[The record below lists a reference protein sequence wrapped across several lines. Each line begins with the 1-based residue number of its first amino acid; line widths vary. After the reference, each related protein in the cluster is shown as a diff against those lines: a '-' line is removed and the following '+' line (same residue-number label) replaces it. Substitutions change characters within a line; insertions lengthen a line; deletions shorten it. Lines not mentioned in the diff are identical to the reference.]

1 MTDNEFYKNLF
12 DKKID
17 KEKAIKKG
25 ISHSEHQSYLKGHN
39 TKQAVQYAKKQVKV
53 SDVSLKT
60 AKRSYILSKKGQGNV
75 KLAKV
80 ELDKAKLDKLI
91 AKKAHKKAIK
101 RNGGSFKRKAGRRL
115 KNNGHRLGTQNL
127 DGTLQEDE
135 TLSEIASGRQK
146 VRQAQSTIAQS
157 KQSARYAK
165 NIGKWS
171 ISKGYGTLN
180 RGYNFARG
188 RGFTRTPQDFSWQ
201 GKLAKKYKNFR
212 SRVKFSKA
220 GKAFSATNRVFSVA
234 TKPLMMILKN
244 PLSIFSIAIGFVLLI
259 IMAMFMSSS
268 SPIQQDEFDLNDT
281 WLHISQID
289 REKSSKKVDY
299 WTNIDDMLMY
309 VNYRFDDFK
318 NSEPVHDENDVNL
331 SKGSVY
337 LDNLWEKLNG
347 DTSNLKTM
355 SDLYTK
361 EKPYKLS
368 SDDLA
373 DYKDMLEESEEDG
386 KYSNMTELENPFYLD
401 SDTKY
406 DLPLRIVD
414 RFGYKN
420 KKDISNTSTLQANGG
435 QTLYAVMSGEVEV
448 KDNTVT
454 IVSDDTKFTY
464 EKVDGIRFND
474 GDKVT
479 SGDIIGSVKSSGN
492 QVVSFQKY
500 HYDPSDVFGDSK
512 IWTYLNVG
520 FYFQNVEYTQ
530 TTSVMSDINLD
541 GDMAKRAKQIYDYLK
556 KVAPEA
562 TFQGVSAVLG
572 NFSTE
577 SSLNPKRAEGDYLS
591 PPVGASA
598 SSWDDENWLAIGGSQ
613 IYDGKFANILHRGL
627 GLGQWTDTSDGA
639 VRHTALLD
647 FSKIRNKKWYD
658 LELQL
663 DFMLNGDSPYYQQVL
678 RQVIT
683 SNDDVNSLTKLFLN
697 KWEGNQG
704 DKLKERQSSAQQW
717 FNFLKN
723 GGNSSQSSV
732 EVPSEYKDKLPFGL
746 PSDQAVKM
754 GQGYAGN
761 AYELGNCTW
770 YVYNRF
776 AQIGKNIYPYLGN
789 ANQWDSTGQGQGYSI
804 SSTPKV
810 GSAVVFKNG
819 VAGSSVIYGHVAFCE
834 YVNPDGSFLI
844 SEMNAGGL
852 YKMSWRVLSPQNG
865 IIFVTP

>member
-1 MTDNEFYKNLF
+1 MTDNEFDKNLF

-80 ELDKAKLDKLI
+80 ELDKAK
-91 AKKAHKKAIK
+91 
-101 RNGGSFKRKAGRRL
+101 L

-244 PLSIFSIAIGFVLLI
+244 PLSIFSIASGFVLLI

-373 DYKDMLEESEEDG
+373 YYKDMLEESE
-386 KYSNMTELENPFYLD
+386 
-401 SDTKY
+401 
-406 DLPLRIVD
+406 
-414 RFGYKN
+414 
-420 KKDISNTSTLQANGG
+420 
-435 QTLYAVMSGEVEV
+435 
-448 KDNTVT
+448 
-454 IVSDDTKFTY
+454 
-464 EKVDGIRFND
+464 
-474 GDKVT
+474 
-479 SGDIIGSVKSSGN
+479 
-492 QVVSFQKY
+492 
-500 HYDPSDVFGDSK
+500 
-512 IWTYLNVG
+512 
-520 FYFQNVEYTQ
+520 
-530 TTSVMSDINLD
+530 
-541 GDMAKRAKQIYDYLK
+541 
-556 KVAPEA
+556 
-562 TFQGVSAVLG
+562 
-572 NFSTE
+572 
-577 SSLNPKRAEGDYLS
+577 
-591 PPVGASA
+591 
-598 SSWDDENWLAIGGSQ
+598 
-613 IYDGKFANILHRGL
+613 
-627 GLGQWTDTSDGA
+627 
-639 VRHTALLD
+639 
-647 FSKIRNKKWYD
+647 
-658 LELQL
+658 
-663 DFMLNGDSPYYQQVL
+663 
-678 RQVIT
+678 
-683 SNDDVNSLTKLFLN
+683 
-697 KWEGNQG
+697 
-704 DKLKERQSSAQQW
+704 
-717 FNFLKN
+717 
-723 GGNSSQSSV
+723 
-732 EVPSEYKDKLPFGL
+732 
-746 PSDQAVKM
+746 
-754 GQGYAGN
+754 
-761 AYELGNCTW
+761 
-770 YVYNRF
+770 
-776 AQIGKNIYPYLGN
+776 
-789 ANQWDSTGQGQGYSI
+789 
-804 SSTPKV
+804 
-810 GSAVVFKNG
+810 
-819 VAGSSVIYGHVAFCE
+819 
-834 YVNPDGSFLI
+834 
-844 SEMNAGGL
+844 
-852 YKMSWRVLSPQNG
+852 
-865 IIFVTP
+865 